1 MEDTPQDLSGN
12 IEELESMDEFYER
25 MIEDLNK
32 HEERFPN
39 LISVWRTHITSR
51 RNKYLSELHRC
62 KLLVDSMNNGTM
74 NDLSLSQITRL
85 VCLMQIINT
94 GNNT

>member
-1 MEDTPQDLSGN
+1 MEEITQDISGN
-12 IEELESMDEFYER
+12 SNHLNSTDDLYDEIMNNINNKEETY
-25 MIEDLNK
+25 
-32 HEERFPN
+32 PN
-39 LISVWRTHITSR
+39 LISVWKTHIINR
-51 RNKYLSELHRC
+51 RNKFLSELQRC
-62 KLLVDSMNNGTM
+62 KLLLDSMENGTM